1 MGKKR
6 SKEIKEVSNKGNV
19 AIKPIDWDKH
29 NKVLGNI
36 FKDFFGYGVTDDKET
51 NEVILD
57 IAMKLGDS
65 IGKENKRIL
74 EEYNDFSYLNRIEL
88 TTINQNKK

>member
-1 MGKKR
+1 MGKK
-6 SKEIKEVSNKGNV
+6 KGKEVKEVANKGNV
-19 AIKPIDWDKH
+19 VIKPVDWDKH

-57 IAMKLGDS
+57 IAMKLGVS

-74 EEYNDFSYLNRIEL
+74 EEYNDFSYLSRIEL
-88 TTINQNKK
+88 TTNQNKK